1 MYEQRLQEMWVMK
14 MKKITLIAALM
25 ITFATHAAAECRN
38 LCDADWWRVGKT
50 TVDIQDELD
59 AGAEVNATTKYGAT
73 PLHFAALSHAP
84 ANIQFLLDGG
94 ANVNASTEDGH
105 TPLHSAAMLGTPAS
119 IQILLNA
126 GAKVNSPTDG
136 GHTPLHS
143 AAMLGT
149 PASIQ
154 ILLNA
159 GADAKAKSD
168 EDKTPWNF
176 AQENKQ
182 LKGTDAYW
190 VLKYAQYK

>member
-1 MYEQRLQEMWVMK
+1 MFEQQLPEVWVMK
-14 MKKITLIAALM
+14 MKQITLIAGLM
-25 ITFATHAAAECRN
+25 ITFATHAVAECRN
-38 LCDADWWRVGKT
+38 LCDADWWRAGKT
-50 TVDIQDELD
+50 TVDIKAELE

-84 ANIQFLLDGG
+84 ENIQFLLDGG

-119 IQILLNA
+119 IQVLLNA

-154 ILLNA
+154 ILLDA
-159 GADAKAKSD
+159 GADAKAKN
-168 EDKTPWNF
+168 EKDKTPWNF
-176 AQENKQ
+176 AQENEQ
-182 LKGTDAYW
+182 LKGTDAYRA
-190 VLKYAQYK
+190 LKDAQYN